1 MIGQDQFKR
10 IAIRSRELSEREIKA
25 ARAGITERSFHMSP
39 TRRSSRAAINS
50 TTEPVWSRAWCE

>member
-25 ARAGITERSFHMSP
+25 ARAGITERSYVANETIFA
-39 TRRSSRAAINS
+39 RGDQFDY
-50 TTEPVWSRAWCE
+50 